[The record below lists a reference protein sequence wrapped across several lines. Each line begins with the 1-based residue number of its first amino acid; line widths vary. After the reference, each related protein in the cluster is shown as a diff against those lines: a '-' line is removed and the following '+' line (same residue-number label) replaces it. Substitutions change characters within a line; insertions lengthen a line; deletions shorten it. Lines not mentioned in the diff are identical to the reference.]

1 MLISVTRSDDD
12 NDHDNGDDDE
22 EKWRNYKYLI
32 TLSYYFVVY

>member
-32 TLSYYFVVY
+32 TLSYNFVVY